1 MCYDRGAF
9 FVDEHGTMV
18 HMECTFQWEKA
29 VDSVVLAD
37 QHVFAC
43 SSTHVEVHEAR
54 TGRLVQ
60 LHEGENIQMLV
71 HNDTEH
77 ALGTPPILV
86 ERVPFGTTQVQ
97 RVVAYQ
103 QRS

>member
-1 MCYDRGAF
+1 
-9 FVDEHGTMV
+9 MV
-18 HMECTFQWEKA
+18 HMESTFKSETA
-29 VDSVVLAD
+29 LDRVVLAD
-37 QHVFAC
+37 QHGRA
-43 SSTHVEVHEAR
+43 SSASPVEVLEAR
-54 TGRLVQ
+54 PGPLLQ
-60 LHEGENIQMLV
+60 LHEVQDLQMLV

>member
-18 HMECTFQWEKA
+18 HMDCTFQWEKA
-29 VDSVVLAD
+29 VDRVVLAD

-43 SSTHVEVHEAR
+43 STTHVEVHEAR

-77 ALGTPPILV
+77 ALSTPPILV
-86 ERVPFGTTQVQ
+86 ERVPNGTTQIQ